1 MLENRVKKLLSE
13 GKAAWGSALP
23 DASEMMA
30 KATLDQGVDF
40 QWIPI
45 ICRLK
50 RRDALL
56 RVPSLEPGS
65 IKKGLDMGCSCI
77 MVPQVDNAEQ
87 ARLAVEFCKY
97 PGALPCSAGMNGNRG
112 VGPLWPYLLDVDLQD
127 YLESANQETC
137 VIVQAETREGLA
149 NLERIAEVDGV
160 DVVFAGP
167 ADISAALGHLGD
179 MRHPEVQKCLENFPE
194 RVAKC
199 GKASGITFTDVEDC
213 RKAFQQGYRLINVSN
228 LSHFGQVAMAG
239 ALASLRETE
248 KAGNK

>member
-40 QWIPI
+40 LWIDTEHRSYGVHAVQWIPI

-127 YLESANQETC
+127 YL
-137 VIVQAETREGLA
+137 L
-149 NLERIAEVDGV
+149 
-160 DVVFAGP
+160 
-167 ADISAALGHLGD
+167 
-179 MRHPEVQKCLENFPE
+179 RHWW
-194 RVAKC
+194 
-199 GKASGITFTDVEDC
+199 
-213 RKAFQQGYRLINVSN
+213 
-228 LSHFGQVAMAG
+228 
-239 ALASLRETE
+239 
-248 KAGNK
+248 